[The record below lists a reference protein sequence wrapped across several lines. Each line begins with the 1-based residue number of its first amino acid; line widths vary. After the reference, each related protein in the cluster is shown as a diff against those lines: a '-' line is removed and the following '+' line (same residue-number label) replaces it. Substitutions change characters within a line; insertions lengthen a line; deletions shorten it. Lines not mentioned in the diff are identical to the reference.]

1 MKIRSDVTDETSD
14 AQEHSGESIY
24 GIETVVAFVV
34 IESKLFFRKHC

>member
-14 AQEHSGESIY
+14 AQAHSGESIY

-34 IESKLFFRKHC
+34 IDKLFFRKHR